1 MDIVTLLQ
9 KAAAR
14 AIRDK
19 FDREVEAAKL
29 QIMQTRSD
37 FEGDF
42 TLVTFPLAGALRMP
56 PQRLAEEIG
65 NQLQAEETVVE
76 KFNVVKG
83 FLNLSLSA
91 NFWKEFLI
99 NFSPQGQKAGA
110 EENSERKLVIEY
122 CSPNTNKPLHL
133 GHLRNMLLGAACA
146 NLHEAT
152 GKKVYR
158 VQVINDRGIAICKS
172 MLAWQLF
179 AQGATPESAA
189 VKGDHF
195 VGQWYVEFEK
205 HFRKEY
211 EAWQKSEEAQHLFA
225 ERRKKEQGQQEF
237 FKTFKNEYF
246 NKYSQLGRQARDML
260 IKWEEGDP
268 EVRALWAKMNAWVY
282 EGFEQ
287 TFEKLGIT
295 FDKNYYESETYRLGR
310 EMVEKGL
317 EHNLFYKASDGSVQ
331 ADLED
336 VGLGKKVLLR
346 SDGTTLYITQDLGT
360 AHLRYEDFGMDE
372 MTYVVADE
380 QNHHFKV
387 LFELLKR
394 LGEPY
399 ADKLYHLSYGMVE
412 LPEGKMKSREGTVV
426 DADNLIEEVISEARK
441 NATERGETADIS
453 PEERE
458 DINRK
463 VGLAALKFYLLKVS
477 PAKWMMFDPKESVD
491 LQGQTGPYVQYAYV
505 RIRGLQRRAE
515 AEGLLKSGFSFDA
528 YQKLEA
534 VERQLLLGLYKYPQL
549 VLQAAREY
557 DPSLLANHLYFL
569 AKAFNKMWHEL
580 PVFSAENPAA
590 RAFRLQLS
598 SQLGQSLYEGMK
610 LLGIAMPDKM

>member
-9 KAAAR
+9 EAAAR

-19 FDREVEAAKL
+19 FDQKVEAGKL

-42 TLVTFPLAGALRMP
+42 TLVTFPLAGTLRMP

-65 NQLQAEETVVE
+65 RQLATEEAVVE

-91 NFWKEFLI
+91 NFWQDFLAS
-99 NFSPQGQKAGA
+99 FSPRVQSKRDGKGLKK
-110 EENSERKLVIEY
+110 KLVVEY

-146 NLHEAT
+146 NLHEAV
-152 GKKVYR
+152 GKEVHR

-179 AQGATPESAA
+179 AKGSTPEQAEM
-189 VKGDHF
+189 KGDHF
-195 VGQWYVEFEK
+195 VGKWYVEFEK
-205 HFRKEY
+205 HFKQEY
-211 EAWQKSEEAQHLFA
+211 EDWQKSEEARLVFA
-225 ERRKKEQGQQEF
+225 ERRKKEQDEVAF
-237 FKTFKNEYF
+237 FKAFKNDYF
-246 NKYSQLGRQARDML
+246 NAYSQLGRQARDML

-317 EHNLFYKASDGSVQ
+317 EQGLFFKAPDGSVQ
-331 ADLED
+331 VDLEE

-426 DADNLIEEVISEARK
+426 DADKLMEEVIGEARK
-441 NATERGETADIS
+441 NAAERGENSDIS

-458 DINRK
+458 EINRK
-463 VGLAALKFYLLKVS
+463 IGLAALKFYLLKVN
-477 PAKWMMFDPKESVD
+477 PAKWMMFDPRESVD

-505 RIRGLQRRAE
+505 RIRGLERRAE
-515 AEGLLKSGFSFDA
+515 AEGLELD
-528 YQKLEA
+528 EA
-534 VERQLLLGLYKYPQL
+534 VSYLDFREPERQLLLGLYKFPQL
-549 VLQAAREY
+549 VSQAAVEY
-557 DPSLLANHLYFL
+557 DPSVLANHLYFL

-580 PVFSAENPAA
+580 PIFSAEDPSA
-590 RAFRLQLS
+590 RAFRLKLS
-598 SQLGQSLYEGMK
+598 AQIGQTLYEGMK
-610 LLGIAMPDKM
+610 LLGIDMPEKM